1 MPDENKRYAMS
12 LHEVVKKLVG
22 PISPVGE
29 TNEDNRRFENL
40 KVTADLVDSLL
51 SEMDDI
57 VYRTS
62 SNQEHSIKRAVGF
75 IEKFFDSIGIEK

>member
-57 VYRTS
+57 VYRKS
-62 SNQEHSIKRAVGF
+62 NNQEYSIKRAVDF
-75 IEKFFDSIGIEK
+75 VIKFMDDMGIVE